1 MRTVVVTDGRY
12 RSSLAAV
19 RALGDAGDRVVVTQT
34 RAESAQEPA
43 AFLSRCTWQG
53 RWIDGSCKDETYADR
68 LLALLGTLDRPVLFC
83 TGADTLAAVSRRRAD
98 FAAVADLLVAPPEVL
113 DALNDKQQ
121 VHERARALGIP
132 VPEEFSG
139 VPDRF
144 PVVIKPHCGEKA
156 GLKARD
162 RYTIAHD
169 ADEFRVKYAAMQRW
183 DDAPIVQEQVVGPGE
198 GVDLL
203 LGRDSE
209 LLCALC
215 HRRIR
220 EYPVT
225 GGPSTCCVSFYD
237 ERLIADA
244 HRLLA
249 SFGFVGMA
257 MVELKGGRVLE
268 VNPRVWGS
276 FPLTDRCGSPYTV
289 LYARAA
295 AGEPVTYTPRD
306 FRTGV
311 KLRFLFNDGLATLGY
326 CKAGRLREALGGVRD
341 FFTVPEALRRRD
353 DMRAY
358 RAYLKNSLKGR

>member
-43 AFLSRCTWQG
+43 AFLSRFTWQG

-83 TGADTLAAVSRRRAD
+83 TGADTLAAVSRRRAE

-139 VPDRF
+139 LPDRF

-169 ADEFRVKYAAMQRW
+169 ADEFRAKYAAMQRW
-183 DDAPIVQEQVVGPGE
+183 DDAPIVQEQVIGPGE

-237 ERLIADA
+237 ERLITDA

-276 FPLTDRCGSPYTV
+276 FPLTDRCGSPYTA